1 MRHKCVVV
9 IFVVVVVVFVAAI
22 VVVVVV
28 VVVIVIVVRFF
39 LAFST
44 KSAFSEMKTI
54 FERETGFFPTSPK
67 SGKRLVVSNPSVTH
81 NSFAGFA

>member
-9 IFVVVVVVFVAAI
+9 IFVVVVVVCVAAI

-28 VVVIVIVVRFF
+28 VVVIVVRFS
-39 LAFST
+39 LPFST

>member
-1 MRHKCVVV
+1 MRYKCVVV
-9 IFVVVVVVFVAAI
+9 IFVVVVVVFVAAV

-28 VVVIVIVVRFF
+28 VVVIVVRFS

-54 FERETGFFPTSPK
+54 FERETGFFPTSPT

>member
-28 VVVIVIVVRFF
+28 VVVIVVRFS

>member
-28 VVVIVIVVRFF
+28 VVVIVFRFS

-67 SGKRLVVSNPSVTH
+67 SGNRLVVSNPSVTH